1 MTTLALFLGAL
12 FVPIVAGMPIA
23 FCLLLSGVVLMW
35 HLDMFDAQ
43 IIAQS
48 LINGADSFPL
58 MAVPF
63 FLLAGEIMN
72 VGGLSRRI
80 VDVAL
85 TLVGHIRG
93 GLGYVVL
100 MAGCLLSALSGSA
113 VADAAALSALLLP
126 MMVRAGYDRGVTG
139 GLIAATSVIGPIIP
153 PSIGF
158 IIFGVA
164 GGVSVIRLFLAGIVP
179 GLMIGV
185 ALAVAWRWTIRGD
198 DFPVA
203 SLSSRPKLPDA
214 LKVIGKGFWALLLP
228 VIIVVGLRMGVFTPT
243 EAAVVA
249 VVYAL
254 LVSALVYRELDRHML
269 YHAMLATAKMSA
281 VVMFLIAAAMV
292 AAWLITV
299 AELPDI
305 VVELLAPLIA
315 SPLLLMLAIV
325 TLLLVIGMVM
335 DMIPMILILTPVM
348 LPVVRQAGIDP
359 VYFGVI
365 FIVACSIGLI
375 TPPVG
380 SVLNVV
386 RSVSQLDMGGI
397 VKGVWP
403 FLIAEIMVL
412 YLMVFFP
419 ALVTVPARWFSG

>member
-1 MTTLALFLGAL
+1 MMTLSLFLVALFI
-12 FVPIVAGMPIA
+12 PIAIGMPIA
-23 FCLLLSGVVLMW
+23 FGLLLSGVVLMW

-72 VGGLSRRI
+72 AGGLSRRI

-85 TLVGHIRG
+85 ALVGHIRG
-93 GLGYVVL
+93 GLGYVVI

-113 VADAAALSALLLP
+113 VADAAALSALLMP
-126 MMVRAGYDRGVTG
+126 MMVRAGYDRGATG

-164 GGVSVIRLFLAGIVP
+164 GGVSITRLFFAGIVP
-179 GLMIGV
+179 GLLIGI
-185 ALAVAWRWTIRGD
+185 ALAAAWWWTIRGANLES
-198 DFPVA
+198 PPRQPAPAV
-203 SLSSRPKLPDA
+203 
-214 LKVIGKGFWALLLP
+214 LKAVGKGFWALLLP

-249 VVYAL
+249 AVYAL
-254 LVSALVYRELDRHML
+254 LVSVFIYRELDMKML
-269 YHAMLATAKMSA
+269 YHAMLMTAKMSA

-292 AAWLITV
+292 AAWLITI

-305 VVELLAPLIA
+305 VVDLLAPLIE
-315 SPLLLMLAIV
+315 SPTLLMLAIV
-325 TLLLVIGMVM
+325 TLLVLIGMAM

-348 LPVVRQAGIDP
+348 LPVVKEAGIDP

-386 RSVSQLDMGGI
+386 RSVSRLDMGEI
-397 VKGVWP
+397 VEGVWP
-403 FLIAEIMVL
+403 FLVAEIVVL

-419 ALVTVPARWFSG
+419 SLVLVPARWFSG